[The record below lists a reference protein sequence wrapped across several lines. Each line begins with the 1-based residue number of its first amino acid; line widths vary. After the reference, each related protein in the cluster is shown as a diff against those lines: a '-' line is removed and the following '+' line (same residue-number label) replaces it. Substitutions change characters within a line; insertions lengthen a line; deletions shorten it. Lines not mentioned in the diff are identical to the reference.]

1 LLDADVFSYLMRP
14 DLPWGGLYPPH
25 VVGKAIAVSFITVGE
40 LLFGARKRNWGAR
53 KVADLRLRL
62 RSAVILPYD
71 LALCEAYGNLKAA
84 VYSSGRVIADNDL
97 WIAACALRHS
107 VPLISNNRAHFEGIP
122 GLVLKTE
129 QQP

>member
-1 LLDADVFSYLMRP
+1 MRP
-14 DLPWGGLYPPH
+14 DLPWGRLYRPH
-25 VVGKAIAVSFITVGE
+25 VVGKTVAVSFITVGE

-71 LALCEAYGNLKAA
+71 LALCETYGKLKAA
-84 VYSSGRVIADNDL
+84 VYNSGRVIADTDL

-107 VPLISNNRAHFEGIP
+107 VPLVSNNRTHFEGIP

-129 QQP
+129 Q